1 MTYDEAL
8 RYLLTLGRELA
19 SPQHARAAK
28 FDLANIR
35 ILAARLGN
43 PERAVPAVHIA
54 GTNGK
59 GSTAAMLA
67 SILRAAGLRVGL
79 YTSPHLVRINERIRL
94 FDPRIAQHL
103 DRHSVPASGPFNA
116 ITDGDISDADFAAT
130 FTRIHDVI
138 EDLLA
143 TGNLPAHPTFFEC
156 VTAMAFDFFAR
167 EKPDIAVFEVGLG
180 GRLDST
186 NILLPEVA
194 VITQIAFDHEN
205 FLGHSLPEIAAEKAG
220 IIKPG
225 AWVVSAAGNPAA
237 AEVIHQVSAQQN
249 ANLVDID
256 AAYSISGL
264 RSVDLCYEFA
274 VRRTAEAENA
284 AGLHVSLPLAGR
296 FQVRNAVTAIA
307 AAHLLAERGFP
318 INDAAISQG
327 LATVRWPGRIERVQ
341 ERPAVYFDGTH
352 NPAGA
357 RELAGFWKEHLAGRR
372 IHLVYGAMRDK
383 AVDEVA
389 GLLFPQ
395 AATVILTQSPQ
406 PRAITASV
414 LASITRH
421 LAHALEV
428 IPDPGA
434 ALRRALELAAPDD
447 VVFVTGSLFIV
458 GDLHRYWAAH
468 AAASRNI
475 EDAYRPP
482 APGTKSHGTKPG

>member
-35 ILAARLGN
+35 ILADRLGN

-94 FDPRIAQHL
+94 FDPR
-103 DRHSVPASGPFNA
+103 VTASSTP
-116 ITDGDISDADFAAT
+116 DGDISDADFAAT
-130 FTRIHDVI
+130 FTRVHDVI

-237 AEVIHQVSAQQN
+237 AEVIRQVSAQQN

-256 AAYSISGL
+256 AAYSISDL
-264 RSVDLCYEFA
+264 RSVDLCYEFV

-307 AAHLLAERGFP
+307 AAHLLAERGFS
-318 INDAAISQG
+318 INNAAISQG

-357 RELAGFWKEHLAGRR
+357 RELAGFWKEHLSGRR

-406 PRAITASV
+406 PRAISASV

-458 GDLHRYWAAH
+458 GDLHRYWATH

-475 EDAYRPP
+475 EASRPP